1 MVLTRGLA
9 VIQFINIYQHLS
21 EYLADRRLIIKLI
34 FFYKIILC
42 LQPFYLQNYLTPYDN
57 VRTNLTRSSTQ
68 KSIKTFR
75 AKTKAF
81 ESSFF
86 PDCAKECVKLS
97 QQLRNINSI
106 NLFKSS
112 ILNFLWLR
120 ENSDFAVHD
129 IYGL

>member
-1 MVLTRGLA
+1 MVQCNTTLIIIGGANKGTCRDT
-9 VIQFINIYQHLS
+9 IYQYLS
-21 EYLADRRLIIKLI
+21 TFIRI
-34 FFYKIILC
+34 FGRQKIDNKTYFLLQNNLC

-97 QQLRNINSI
+97 Q
-106 NLFKSS
+106 
-112 ILNFLWLR
+112 
-120 ENSDFAVHD
+120 
-129 IYGL
+129 